1 MTTFEK
7 VLKNHSSEIED
18 FRDFGEFCRRWGFQA
33 DLVEDQREEDLF
45 LHEVGREIWR
55 VTDKR
60 SKEGIGL
67 FAIDYDEEIFGY
79 GVVRKQTPPFRVKEI
94 YEMEIVKRYERTE

>member
-7 VLKNHSSEIED
+7 TLKNHSSEIKD

-33 DLVEDQREEDLF
+33 DLVEEQREEGLF
-45 LHEVGREIWR
+45 LPDIGRKVWR

-60 SKEGIGL
+60 SGEGMGL
-67 FAIDYDEEIFGY
+67 FAIDYAEKSLGFHFS
-79 GVVRKQTPPFRVKEI
+79 RAQTPPFRVKEV
-94 YEMEIVKRYERTE
+94 YEMEIVKKYERVE